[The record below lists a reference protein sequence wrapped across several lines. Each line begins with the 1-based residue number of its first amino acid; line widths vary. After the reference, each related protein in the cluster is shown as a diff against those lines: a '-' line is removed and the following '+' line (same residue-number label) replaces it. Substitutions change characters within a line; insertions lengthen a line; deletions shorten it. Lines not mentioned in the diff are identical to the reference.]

1 MALGAAAIMG
11 LIGSGV
17 QAGIGAYQAIRA
29 ASIKNDRPVR
39 TIPPELEQNLNQ
51 AQIQALQGMP
61 DEQYNQV
68 LQNYQRNLAFG
79 ARTLQDRNQAI
90 GGVASLV
97 QGANDAALGL
107 GVADANMRRQNM
119 DTLMGA
125 RSVIAN
131 EKQAN
136 WDWNQRQKYLEN
148 AAAKSNLA
156 GGAIANISGA
166 VNTGMSG
173 IAQDNFSKMFGTGG
187 AGSGSGAGGGNNN
200 NLNNMLLNMLAGT
213 QNGNWT
219 LPK

>member
-17 QAGIGAYQAIRA
+17 QSAVGAYQAIRA

-39 TIPPELEQNLNQ
+39 TIPPEIEQNLNQ

-61 DEQYNQV
+61 DEQYNQTM
-68 LQNYQRNLAFG
+68 QNFQRNLAFG

-90 GGVASLV
+90 GGVAGLV

-107 GVADANMRRQNM
+107 GVQDANMRRQNQQQ
-119 DTLMGA
+119 LMGA
-125 RSVIAN
+125 RQDMAN
-131 EKQAN
+131 QRMAN
-136 WDWNQRQKYLEN
+136 WDWNERQKFQEN

-156 GGAIANISGA
+156 GGAIANVTGA

-173 IAQDNFSKMFGTGG
+173 FAQDNFSKMFGDNSNNYMKQMMSQGG
-187 AGSGSGAGGGNNN
+187 KLTPLGAASIPFIN
-200 NLNNMLLNMLAGT
+200 
-213 QNGNWT
+213 Q
-219 LPK
+219 